1 MSATTAPATGIPE
14 QTGEMSHRQI
24 LEAMTGLLAGLF
36 TALISSTIV
45 STALPTII
53 GDLHGT
59 QRQYTWV
66 ITASLLATIVSTPIW
81 GKLSD
86 LFSKKLLVQLSLA
99 VFVLGSVAAGQSHS
113 VGFLIA
119 CRVVQGLGMGGLTA
133 LTQSILGAM
142 IAPRERGRY
151 SGYMGAV
158 MAVSTV
164 SGPLLGGFIVDSG
177 LGWRWTFYVCVPL
190 AIIAMFI
197 LQATLH
203 ITTPKRMPKIDYLGA
218 VLIAITSSLPLLW
231 VTFAGNDFPWWST
244 QTALYLGGTL
254 VGLLLT
260 IVVELRAAEPIIPIR
275 LLRNLTT
282 GLVIIA
288 SVAVGVAMFGGT
300 TFLTQYFQV
309 SRGYSPTH
317 AGLLTIPLMGAL
329 LLSSTLGGR
338 YVSNTGKWKGIIIIG
353 GVLLTVGLVWL
364 GRLDHLTPLW
374 QIGTAM
380 ALLGLGMGMMMQ
392 NLVLAVQNSVD
403 VRDIGAASASIA
415 FFRTLGGAMGVSV
428 LGAVLANGV
437 RDHIAAGLEAL
448 GPKAAAAAQSGGGT
462 GTLDVKDMPAPIRE
476 IVRAAYG
483 DSTGHIF
490 LIAAAFGVVALLA
503 VLFVKE
509 TPLRTT
515 VSMTEQAPVTM
526 AEEAPVAAAAA
537 TAATTGTGAPEATG
551 LVTSTGAQEAAPE
564 PAPEPAPESLPVPA
578 ALRPAGADSDSGPV
592 PAPERVLEPQSQA
605 DAEELAAVAALDVLS
620 AAEQEVRRRARAGD
634 EAVAA
639 ARTLVTSLGREVEE
653 ALEGFQ
659 RGLASVL
666 RDLDDPAAGRHSTH
680 RVAEQLH
687 DLEFTL
693 LRSSQATADRVVAAA
708 HAEAETIVARARL
721 EASRVGRPDVPA
733 TDHPEERASTAD
745 GTASGDAG
753 QSGEQP
759 AERVSL
765 PNRPTQD

>member
-1 MSATTAPATGIPE
+1 MSATTASAPPRQPVVRPAAD
-14 QTGEMSHRQI
+14 EMSHKQI

-66 ITASLLATIVSTPIW
+66 ITASLLATTVSTPIW

-86 LFSKKLLVQLSLA
+86 LFSKKLLVQLSLG
-99 VFVLGSVAAGQSHS
+99 VFVLGSIAAGQSHS

-133 LTQSILGAM
+133 LTQSIMGAM

-231 VTFAGNDFPWWST
+231 VTFAGQDFPWWST
-244 QTALYLGGTL
+244 QTGLYLGGTL
-254 VGLLLT
+254 VGLALT
-260 IVVELRAAEPIIPIR
+260 IAVELRAAEPIIPIR

-282 GLVIIA
+282 GLVIVA

-300 TFLTQYFQV
+300 TFLTQYFQI
-309 SRGYSPTH
+309 SRGYTPTH

-329 LLSSTLGGR
+329 LVSSTLGGR
-338 YVSNTGKWKGIIIIG
+338 FVSNTGRWKGIIIVG
-353 GVLLTVGLVWL
+353 GVFLTVGLAWL
-364 GRLDHLTPLW
+364 GQLDHTTPMW

-380 ALLGLGMGMMMQ
+380 ALMGLGMGAMMQ

-437 RDHIAAGLEAL
+437 RDHIVEGLKAL

-462 GTLDVKDMPAPIRE
+462 GTLDVKDMPAPVRE

-490 LIAAAFGVVALLA
+490 LIAAVAGLVALLA

-515 VSMTEQAPVTM
+515 VSMGDE
-526 AEEAPVAAAAA
+526 AA
-537 TAATTGTGAPEATG
+537 TAAATGTGAPALAEA
-551 LVTSTGAQEAAPE
+551 VQAAPE
-564 PAPEPAPESLPVPA
+564 DGAPETGTASEVQPEPASEPVAEARTELRARRALAQESPSESHELK
-578 ALRPAGADSDSGPV
+578 AL
-592 PAPERVLEPQSQA
+592 
-605 DAEELAAVAALDVLS
+605 AALDVLTS
-620 AAEQEVRRRARAGD
+620 AQDEVRARVRSGD
-634 EAVAA
+634 DAIVAA
-639 ARTLVTSLGREVEE
+639 RDLLQGLGRDVDA
-653 ALEGFQ
+653 ALGHFHT
-659 RGLASVL
+659 GLAAVIHEL
-666 RDLDDPAAGRHSTH
+666 EHPAEGRHSQH
-680 RVAEQLH
+680 RAADALH

-693 LRSSQATADRVVAAA
+693 LRSTQATADHVVAAA
-708 HAEAETIVARARL
+708 HAEAEAIIARARL
-721 EASRVGRPDVPA
+721 EAERTSELAQRSR
-733 TDHPEERASTAD
+733 
-745 GTASGDAG
+745 
-753 QSGEQP
+753 QP
-759 AERVSL
+759 
-765 PNRPTQD
+765 

>member
-1 MSATTAPATGIPE
+1 MSATTASAPPRQPAARPAAD
-14 QTGEMSHRQI
+14 EMSHKQI

-66 ITASLLATIVSTPIW
+66 ITASLLATTVSTPIW

-86 LFSKKLLVQLSLA
+86 LFSKKLLVQLSLL
-99 VFVLGSVAAGQSHS
+99 VFVLGSMAAGTAHT

-133 LTQSILGAM
+133 LTQSIMGAM

-231 VTFAGNDFPWWST
+231 VTFAGQDFPWWST

-254 VGLLLT
+254 VGLALT

-300 TFLTQYFQV
+300 TFLTQYFQI

-329 LLSSTLGGR
+329 LVSSTLGGR
-338 YVSNTGKWKGIIIIG
+338 FVSNTGKWKGIIVVG
-353 GVLLTVGLVWL
+353 GVFLVAGLVWL
-364 GRLDHLTPLW
+364 GRLDHTTPMW

-380 ALLGLGMGMMMQ
+380 ALMGFGMGAMMQ

-437 RDHIAAGLEAL
+437 RDHIVEGLKAL

-462 GTLDVKDMPAPIRE
+462 GTLDVKDMPAPVRE

-490 LIAAAFGVVALLA
+490 LIAAVAGVVALLA

-515 VSMTEQAPVTM
+515 VSMGDE
-526 AEEAPVAAAAA
+526 AA
-537 TAATTGTGAPEATG
+537 TAAATGTGAPALAEA
-551 LVTSTGAQEAAPE
+551 VQVAPE
-564 PAPEPAPESLPVPA
+564 EAVSDTEPDIHPDTVPVASMSVPA
-578 ALRPAGADSDSGPV
+578 DAASETARDGYGAEHASHAPVSESRGRRAL
-592 PAPERVLEPQSQA
+592 
-605 DAEELAAVAALDVLS
+605 AEESPSESHELKALAALDVLTS
-620 AAEQEVRRRARAGD
+620 AQDEVRSRVRSGD
-634 EAVAA
+634 DAIVAA
-639 ARTLVTSLGREVEE
+639 RDLLQGLGRDVDA
-653 ALEGFQ
+653 ALGHFHA
-659 RGLASVL
+659 GLAAVIEEL
-666 RDLDDPAAGRHSTH
+666 EHPAEGRHSQH
-680 RVAEQLH
+680 RAADALH

-693 LRSSQATADRVVAAA
+693 LRSTQATADHVVAAA
-708 HAEAETIVARARL
+708 HAEAEAIIARARL
-721 EASRVGRPDVPA
+721 EAERLGRPAAAPVDDRGSSVQ
-733 TDHPEERASTAD
+733 ASA
-745 GTASGDAG
+745 
-753 QSGEQP
+753 P
-759 AERVSL
+759 VSL
-765 PNRPTQD
+765 PTRPTQD

>member
-1 MSATTAPATGIPE
+1 MSATTVPATGIPE

-36 TALISSTIV
+36 TALMSSTIV

-66 ITASLLATIVSTPIW
+66 ITASLLATTVSTPIW

-254 VGLLLT
+254 VGLALT

-300 TFLTQYFQV
+300 TFLSQYFQV

-329 LLSSTLGGR
+329 LLSSTIGGR
-338 YVSNTGKWKGIIIIG
+338 YVSNTGKWKGIIVVG
-353 GVLLTVGLVWL
+353 GVLLTAGLVWL

-380 ALLGLGMGMMMQ
+380 ALMGLGMGMMMQ

-437 RDHIAAGLEAL
+437 RDHVAEGLRAL

-462 GTLDVKDMPAPIRE
+462 GTLDIKDMPAPIRE

-490 LIAAAFGVVALLA
+490 LIAAVFGVVALLA

-509 TPLRTT
+509 VPLRTT
-515 VSMTEQAPVTM
+515 VSMTE
-526 AEEAPVAAAAA
+526 ESPVAAAAA

-551 LVTSTGAQEAAPE
+551 LVTSTGAQERTDSPAEDVLAGPSAAEPVVVE
-564 PAPEPAPESLPVPA
+564 PAVA
-578 ALRPAGADSDSGPV
+578 
-592 PAPERVLEPQSQA
+592 APERVLEPQSQA
-605 DAEELAAVAALDVLS
+605 DAEELTAVAALDVLS

-721 EASRVGRPDVPA
+721 EASRVGGRSAPA
-733 TDHPEERASTAD
+733 ADRDLPADRIPSADRTDAADPTFPAD
-745 GTASGDAG
+745 GAASGDGSTAG
-753 QSGEQP
+753 QEP
-759 AERVSL
+759 AEPVSL
-765 PNRPTQD
+765 PNRPAQD

>member
-66 ITASLLATIVSTPIW
+66 ITASLLATTVSTPIW

-551 LVTSTGAQEAAPE
+551 LVTSTGAQEDNL
-564 PAPEPAPESLPVPA
+564 EPAPESLPVPA
-578 ALRPAGADSDSGPV
+578 ALRPAGAESDSGPV

>member
-1 MSATTAPATGIPE
+1 MSSTTAPALPS
-14 QTGEMSHRQI
+14 QPAAHPAADEMSHKQI

-66 ITASLLATIVSTPIW
+66 ITASLLATTVSTPIW

-86 LFSKKLLVQLSLA
+86 LFSKKLLVQLSLG
-99 VFVLGSVAAGQSHS
+99 VFVLGSIAAGQSHS
-113 VGFLIA
+113 VGFLIG

-133 LTQSILGAM
+133 LTQSIMGAM

-231 VTFAGNDFPWWST
+231 VTFAGNDFPWWSP

-254 VGLLLT
+254 LGLALT

-300 TFLTQYFQV
+300 TFLTQYFQI

-329 LLSSTLGGR
+329 LVSSTLGGR
-338 YVSNTGKWKGIIIIG
+338 YVSNTGKWKGLIIVG
-353 GVLLTVGLVWL
+353 GVFLVAGLVWL
-364 GRLDHLTPLW
+364 GRLDHLTPMW

-380 ALLGLGMGMMMQ
+380 ALMGLGMGAMMQ

-437 RDHIAAGLEAL
+437 RDHIVEGLKAL

-462 GTLDVKDMPAPIRE
+462 GTLDVKDMPAPVRE

-490 LIAAAFGVVALLA
+490 VIAAVFGVVALLA

-509 TPLRTT
+509 TELRTT
-515 VSMTEQAPVTM
+515 VSMADE
-526 AEEAPVAAAAA
+526 AA
-537 TAATTGTGAPEATG
+537 TAAATGTGAPAVAEA
-551 LVTSTGAQEAAPE
+551 AHPAPEQAAPE
-564 PAPEPAPESLPVPA
+564 ESEQAAPEESVGGAAGRGDEHPA
-578 ALRPAGADSDSGPV
+578 APSE
-592 PAPERVLEPQSQA
+592 APDRNGLAQPSASESY
-605 DAEELAAVAALDVLS
+605 ELKALAALDVLTS
-620 AAEQEVRRRARAGD
+620 AQDEVRSRVRSGEDAIG
-634 EAVAA
+634 A
-639 ARTLVTSLGREVEE
+639 ARDLLQGLGRDVDA
-653 ALEGFQ
+653 ALGHFHS
-659 RGLASVL
+659 GLAAIIEEL
-666 RDLDDPAAGRHSTH
+666 EHPAEGRHSQH
-680 RVAEQLH
+680 RAADALH

-693 LRSSQATADRVVAAA
+693 LRSTQATADQVVAAA
-708 HAEAETIVARARL
+708 HAEAEAIIARARL
-721 EASRVGRPDVPA
+721 EAERTRELAGRS
-733 TDHPEERASTAD
+733 H
-745 GTASGDAG
+745 
-753 QSGEQP
+753 QQ
-759 AERVSL
+759 
-765 PNRPTQD
+765 

>member
-1 MSATTAPATGIPE
+1 M
-14 QTGEMSHRQI
+14 
-24 LEAMTGLLAGLF
+24 
-36 TALISSTIV
+36 
-45 STALPTII
+45 
-53 GDLHGT
+53 
-59 QRQYTWV
+59 
-66 ITASLLATIVSTPIW
+66 
-81 GKLSD
+81 
-86 LFSKKLLVQLSLA
+86 
-99 VFVLGSVAAGQSHS
+99 
-113 VGFLIA
+113 
-119 CRVVQGLGMGGLTA
+119 
-133 LTQSILGAM
+133 GAM
-142 IAPRERGRY
+142 IAPRQRGRY
-151 SGYMGAV
+151 AGYMGAV
-158 MAVSTV
+158 MAVATV

-509 TPLRTT
+509 TELRTT
-515 VSMTEQAPVTM
+515 VSMGDE
-526 AEEAPVAAAAA
+526 AA
-537 TAATTGTGAPEATG
+537 TAAATGTGAPA
-551 LVTSTGAQEAAPE
+551 VAEAAH
-564 PAPEPAPESLPVPA
+564 PAPEESVHTAPDQTVQVAPEESADAAAIRDEELPA
-578 ALRPAGADSDSGPV
+578 RPAV
-592 PAPERVLEPQSQA
+592 APGRQGLAQPSASESH
-605 DAEELAAVAALDVLS
+605 ELRALAALDVLTS
-620 AAEQEVRRRARAGD
+620 AQDEVRSRVRSGEDAIG
-634 EAVAA
+634 A
-639 ARTLVTSLGREVEE
+639 ARDLLQGLGRDVDA
-653 ALEGFQ
+653 ALGHFHT
-659 RGLASVL
+659 GLAAIIEEL
-666 RDLDDPAAGRHSTH
+666 EHPAEGRHSQH
-680 RVAEQLH
+680 RAADALH

-693 LRSSQATADRVVAAA
+693 LRSTQATADHVVAAA
-708 HAEAETIVARARL
+708 HAEAEAIIARARL
-721 EASRVGRPDVPA
+721 
-733 TDHPEERASTAD
+733 T
-745 GTASGDAG
+745 
-753 QSGEQP
+753 
-759 AERVSL
+759 AERTRELAERSH
-765 PNRPTQD
+765 QQ

>member
-66 ITASLLATIVSTPIW
+66 ITASLLATTVSTPIW

-551 LVTSTGAQEAAPE
+551 LVTSTGAQE
-564 PAPEPAPESLPVPA
+564 PAPESLPVPA
-578 ALRPAGADSDSGPV
+578 ALRPAGAESDSGPV

>member
-1 MSATTAPATGIPE
+1 MSSTTAPALPS
-14 QTGEMSHRQI
+14 QPPAPAARPAVDEMSHKQI

-66 ITASLLATIVSTPIW
+66 ITASLLATTVSTPIW

-99 VFVLGSVAAGQSHS
+99 VFVLGSIAAGQSHS
-113 VGFLIA
+113 VGFLIG

-133 LTQSILGAM
+133 LTQSIMGAM

-203 ITTPKRMPKIDYLGA
+203 ITTEKRMPKIDYLGA

-254 VGLLLT
+254 LGLALT

-300 TFLTQYFQV
+300 TFLTQYFQI

-329 LLSSTLGGR
+329 LVSSTLGGR
-338 YVSNTGKWKGIIIIG
+338 FVSNTGKWKGIIVIG
-353 GVLLTVGLVWL
+353 GVFLTAGLVWL

-380 ALLGLGMGMMMQ
+380 ALMGLGMGAMMQ

-437 RDHIAAGLEAL
+437 RDHIVEGLKAL

-509 TPLRTT
+509 TELRTT
-515 VSMTEQAPVTM
+515 VSMADE
-526 AEEAPVAAAAA
+526 AA
-537 TAATTGTGAPEATG
+537 TAAATGTGAPAIAEAVQAVPEETAG
-551 LVTSTGAQEAAPE
+551 EAMAGTDVEAAPGTAPE
-564 PAPEPAPESLPVPA
+564 PAGVGNAAGHGTSAHRSEARASRALAQESPSESYELK
-578 ALRPAGADSDSGPV
+578 AL
-592 PAPERVLEPQSQA
+592 
-605 DAEELAAVAALDVLS
+605 AALDVLTS
-620 AAEQEVRRRARAGD
+620 AQDEVRSRVRSGD
-634 EAVAA
+634 DAIVAA
-639 ARTLVTSLGREVEE
+639 RDLLQGLGRDVDA
-653 ALEGFQ
+653 ALGHFHT
-659 RGLASVL
+659 GLAAIIEELEHPSE
-666 RDLDDPAAGRHSTH
+666 GRHSQH
-680 RVAEQLH
+680 RAADALH

-693 LRSSQATADRVVAAA
+693 LRSTQATADQVVAAA
-708 HAEAETIVARARL
+708 HAEAEAIIARARL
-721 EASRVGRPDVPA
+721 EA
-733 TDHPEERASTAD
+733 ERTSELAQRSH
-745 GTASGDAG
+745 
-753 QSGEQP
+753 QQ
-759 AERVSL
+759 
-765 PNRPTQD
+765 